1 MTNHNSFDKQV
12 WYQPSG
18 PARFTQAGW
27 VAEEPEPEPTMDS
40 TGAGLC
46 FIILLLAGVVLVA
59 LGAVQGSPPILA

>member
-27 VAEEPEPEPTMDS
+27 VAGEPELEHKYS
-40 TGAGLC
+40 SGTGMI
-46 FIILLLAGVVLVA
+46 FIILLLLAGVLLVA
-59 LGAVQGSPPILA
+59 VGVVVGL